1 MPRHGESVV
10 GRAPTAPSVL
20 VGRDRERSEVAVLL
34 EEARL
39 VTLLGAGG
47 CGKTRLA
54 LELVD
59 ELASQLPDGVSW
71 VDLGSLSTPSMIPS
85 AVAAAVDIRERS
97 SEGLIDTLVDH
108 LGGRQLL
115 LVLDNCEHL
124 VEGCAEI
131 VTVLLGGCPQLRVL
145 ATSREPLAVRGEA
158 GYVVAGLATPPS
170 NASSRAAV
178 GETDAARLFE
188 LRARQVRSGFR
199 ITDADAEAVGRL
211 CRRLDGIPLALEL
224 AAARVRVLA
233 PRQIADGLDD
243 RFRLLTGGTRDSPA
257 RQRTLEASVQWSYD
271 LLDVSQQRALTRL
284 SVFAGGFGLEAAE
297 VVVAGPEVAAV
308 DVLDLVT
315 DLVDRSLLQVTA
327 RGGEARYRMLETIRA
342 YARQRLAENDD
353 PRQVR
358 DRHLDHFVTL
368 ARQAQPGLLGP
379 DPDPWIERLGSEID
393 DLRAA
398 MDWAIASGRG
408 HDVLDIAETTF
419 NFWMV
424 RGLYVEMSRR
434 LHDAV
439 RALPADEAGRALG
452 LMAASLLTMMGGDH
466 PAGHALADEAVPL
479 ARAHGDDATLARALI
494 YRAWCGSLSGD
505 ATSERIAADMEAG
518 IALAERIGEHET
530 RLGGMMFSG
539 TLDVPGRS
547 FADGHRLL
555 EQAVT
560 EMEHAGFTYLLVIA
574 RTFLGARCVLP
585 AGDLDRGRE
594 HAEAALTVGRRLGLR
609 SFISTALTV
618 LGGAAV
624 LGGDEDTAREQL
636 AEALEV
642 AERSGLRTD
651 VMVARDWIALA
662 ADRFGTPAE
671 ARTAAEAALAAAR
684 EVGSRPFE
692 ASAERLLGVVALRE
706 ERVGA
711 ARGHLA
717 RARDR
722 SSEPRNVFT
731 LGRSLLALA
740 HLAASDD
747 ELAHARELAHEGLD
761 VLAEHQD
768 RPGMADALE
777 TLAVL
782 HVAWGQPEPALR
794 LVGAAERFRAET
806 GIGRFPLEAAT
817 VARCLDDAGRLG
829 ADQSDT
835 YRQEGAAMSLDE
847 AVAHARRGRGE
858 RNRPSTGW
866 DALTPTER
874 DVVRLV
880 ARGCSNTEVGEQ
892 LFISVNTVKTHL
904 SHVYAK
910 VQVEGRA
917 QLVAEAARR
926 EL

>member
-1 MPRHGESVV
+1 M
-10 GRAPTAPSVL
+10 GRVQ
-20 VGRDRERSEVAVLL
+20 ERSEVADLL

-54 LELVD
+54 IELAG
-59 ELASQLPDGVSW
+59 ELASRFSDGVYW
-71 VDLGSLSTPSMIPS
+71 VDLGSLSVPSTVAS
-85 AVAAAVDIRERS
+85 SVAAVFGIRERS
-97 SEGLIDTLVDH
+97 SEGLLDTLVDH
-108 LGGRQLL
+108 LEERHLL
-115 LVLDNCEHL
+115 LILDNCEHL
-124 VEGCAEI
+124 VEACAEI
-131 VTVLLGGCPQLRVL
+131 VAALLGRSSDLRIL
-145 ATSREPLAVRGEA
+145 ATSREPLAVRGET
-158 GYVVAGLATPPS
+158 GYVLPGLATPPP
-170 NASSRAAV
+170 NILSRASV

-188 LRARQVRSGFR
+188 QRARQVRSGFR
-199 ITDADAEAVGRL
+199 ITDSDAGAVGRI

-224 AAARVRVLA
+224 AAARVRVLS
-233 PRQIADGLDD
+233 PQQIADGLDD
-243 RFRLLTGGTRDSPA
+243 RFRLLTAGARDGPV
-257 RQRTLEASVQWSYD
+257 RQRTLEESVQWSYD
-271 LLDVSQQRALTRL
+271 LLDVPQQRALTRA
-284 SVFAGGFGLEAAE
+284 SVFASGFGLDAAE
-297 VVVAGPEVAAV
+297 RVLAGADVAVP
-308 DVLDLVT
+308 DVLDLIT
-315 DLVDRSLLQVTA
+315 DLVDRCLLQVTE
-327 RGGEARYRMLETIRA
+327 RGGQARYRMLETIRV
-342 YARQRLAENDD
+342 YARHRLIEIDD
-353 PRQVR
+353 PTQVR
-358 DRHLDHFVTL
+358 DRHLDHFVVL
-368 ARQAQPGLLGP
+368 AREAQPGLLGP
-379 DPDPWIERLGSEID
+379 EPDPWIERLGMELD

-398 MDWAIASGRG
+398 MDWAVASGRG
-408 HDVLDIAETTF
+408 LEVLDIAEATF

-439 RALPADEAGRALG
+439 RALRTDDAGRARG

-479 ARAHGDDATLARALI
+479 ARAHGDDPTLARALI
-494 YRAWCGSLSGD
+494 YRAWCGALSGD
-505 ATSERIAADMEAG
+505 TTSERIAADMEAG
-518 IALAERIGEHET
+518 IALAEQIDEHET
-530 RLGGMMFSG
+530 RLRGMMFSG

-555 EQAVT
+555 EQAVD
-560 EMEHAGFTYLLVIA
+560 EMERARFTYLLVIA
-574 RTFLGARCVLP
+574 RTFLGDRCVRP
-585 AGDLDRGRE
+585 AGDLDRARE
-594 HAEAALTVGRRLGLR
+594 HAETALAVGRRLGLR
-609 SFISTALTV
+609 SFISTALGV

-624 LGGDEDTAREQL
+624 FGGDEHSAREHL

-642 AERSGLRTD
+642 AEHSGLRTD

-662 ADRFGTPAE
+662 ADRFDTPPE
-671 ARTAAEAALAAAR
+671 ARAAAEAALATAR

-706 ERVGA
+706 ERPGA
-711 ARGHLA
+711 AREHLS
-717 RARDR
+717 RARDG
-722 SSEPRNVFT
+722 SSEPHNVFT

-740 HLAASDD
+740 HLAAGND

-794 LVGAAERFRAET
+794 LVGATERFRAET

-829 ADQSDT
+829 ADQSDVS
-835 YRQEGAAMSLDE
+835 RQQGAAMLLDE
-847 AVAHARRGRGE
+847 AVTYARRGRGE

-866 DALTPTER
+866 DSLTPAER
-874 DVVRLV
+874 DVARLV
-880 ARGCSNTEVGEQ
+880 ARGCSNTEIGEQ

-917 QLVAEAARR
+917 ALVAEAARR
-926 EL
+926 D